1 MCDCD
6 VVSHLRNYVIEEP
19 RQQIESTFAALLT
32 AAKVLTGKPLRP
44 RVVWFQHPRP
54 RDIAEHERIFQAPV
68 QFSQPTNR
76 LIFSTECLGW
86 KVLSANASLLS
97 AFDQHAEDILNQL
110 DQSDTY
116 TNRVIQEITRSLHGE
131 VPSIEAIA
139 HNLAIS
145 IRHLQRE
152 LQAEGTSYQ
161 QLLDATRKELALRYL
176 KKPNVTVHDVAF
188 LLGFSEPSAFHRAF
202 KRWTGQTP
210 RAYRALQDNRNSK
223 A

>member
-1 MCDCD
+1 M
-6 VVSHLRNYVIEEP
+6 
-19 RQQIESTFAALLT
+19 
-32 AAKVLTGKPLRP
+32 
-44 RVVWFQHPRP
+44 
-54 RDIAEHERIFQAPV
+54 
-68 QFSQPTNR
+68 
-76 LIFSTECLGW
+76 
-86 KVLSANASLLS
+86 
-97 AFDQHAEDILNQL
+97 
-110 DQSDTY
+110 
-116 TNRVIQEITRSLHGE
+116 HGE
-131 VPSIEAIA
+131 VPSIEALA

-152 LQAEGTSYQ
+152 LQAKGTSYQ

-210 RAYRALQDNRNSK
+210 RTYRSLQDNRNSK